1 MSGVS
6 NVATAFR
13 KLGGSTDVR
22 RIMTLP
28 LQRGDGLQINGG
40 RRGTVERALQAL
52 EAAAIG
58 RSIHSKRRSPT
69 HFTSNLEK

>member
-22 RIMTLP
+22 RTMMLLYNVATAFRKL
-28 LQRGDGLQINGG
+28 LQSN
-40 RRGTVERALQAL
+40 ERALQAL
-52 EAAAIG
+52 EAAALEQ
-58 RSIHSKRRSPT
+58 SIHLKLRSPT
-69 HFTSNLEK
+69 PFTSNLGK